1 MQTLTTIDWILLG
14 FVAVLA
20 ILAVRSLLKQPAGG
34 CSGCSGC
41 EGCPYGGRDGAS
53 CRKREEE
60 RS

>member
-1 MQTLTTIDWILLG
+1 MQTLNTIDWILLG
-14 FVAVLA
+14 FVA
-20 ILAVRSLLKQPAGG
+20 
-34 CSGCSGC
+34 SGC

>member
-1 MQTLTTIDWILLG
+1 MQTLNTIDWILLG

-34 CSGCSGC
+34 
-41 EGCPYGGRDGAS
+41 AS